1 MDNGD
6 NRIVLFGAGGHAKSV
21 IAVLHAQGKWRVAA
35 LLEDAADEPAKA
47 VLGHAVLGDR
57 SRLAELR
64 QAGVDKGFVAIGDNR
79 ARCELAGVLLET
91 GFSLISVIHP
101 AAVCLLDASIGAGSF
116 VHALAVIG
124 PECRIGRNAI
134 VQPFTSV
141 GHESRIGDGVHL
153 SPGVHVGGQV
163 RIGDHCFF
171 GPGAVLFPGIAIGRN
186 VVVGANS
193 VVNKDVDDNAVV
205 AGAPARFI
213 RRNDPAQ

>member
-79 ARCELAGVLLET
+79 ARCELARVLLET

-124 PECRIGRNAI
+124 PECRIGRTM
-134 VQPFTSV
+134 PSC
-141 GHESRIGDGVHL
+141 SRLPRWGTRAGLAMVSICL
-153 SPGVHVGGQV
+153 PASMSAAK
-163 RIGDHCFF
+163 F
-171 GPGAVLFPGIAIGRN
+171 GSATTASSGL
-186 VVVGANS
+186 
-193 VVNKDVDDNAVV
+193 
-205 AGAPARFI
+205 APCSFQEL
-213 RRNDPAQ
+213 P